1 MEAVQVRQVIEK
13 DGEVW
18 ITGLPYKRGQ
28 PVEVIVLA
36 HTPAPVDNRQ
46 LTVGRLRLSGLL
58 GMWNDR
64 TDIPDSA
71 AYARELRRQAEF
83 TSAHIQSQTLQLYP
97 RHTDSSALLQDS
109 LGRTTCVIRDIGIAF
124 LVYVR
129 HRI

>member
-1 MEAVQVRQVIEK
+1 MEAVQIRQVIEK

-71 AYARELRRQAEF
+71 VYARELRRQAEQRG
-83 TSAHIQSQTLQLYP
+83 ASQQ
-97 RHTDSSALLQDS
+97 
-109 LGRTTCVIRDIGIAF
+109 
-124 LVYVR
+124 
-129 HRI
+129 